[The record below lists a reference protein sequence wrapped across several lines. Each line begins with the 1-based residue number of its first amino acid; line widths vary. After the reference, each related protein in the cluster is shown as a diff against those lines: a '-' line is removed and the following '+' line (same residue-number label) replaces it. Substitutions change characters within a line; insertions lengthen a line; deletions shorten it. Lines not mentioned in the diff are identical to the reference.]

1 MNYHSSLISQRVLK
15 RALRRGIASISIV
28 VLCGCSANT
37 QPEPSTG
44 NPPATNKNATTT
56 SASTIQKADAESDS
70 KALAARVLMRP
81 DFIGRNKICY
91 TIAKQIPE
99 ILQQLFCHCGCD
111 YTDQHATLLD
121 CYTCDHTIDCWE
133 CKGEAMMAFKMH
145 RKGASVAEIQKAVDL
160 NWAPLN
166 ELEKDPT
173 EALRKYWRRR
183 LWAPG
188 SGPTPAEKYNKD
200 HKPIDPF
207 TGSQDMDSKPDD
219 KPSGG
224 CCGGKEDAKTTK

>member
-1 MNYHSSLISQRVLK
+1 
-15 RALRRGIASISIV
+15 
-28 VLCGCSANT
+28 
-37 QPEPSTG
+37 
-44 NPPATNKNATTT
+44 
-56 SASTIQKADAESDS
+56 
-70 KALAARVLMRP
+70 MRP
-81 DFIGRNKICY
+81 DFIDETKFAIQSQNRFQRSYNNY
-91 TIAKQIPE
+91 SATAVVTTRSNTP
-99 ILQQLFCHCGCD
+99 LF
-111 YTDQHATLLD
+111 LD

-173 EALRKYWRRR
+173 EALRKYWRTR

-200 HKPIDPF
+200 HKPNDPF
-207 TGSQDMDSKPDD
+207 TGSQDASSKPND

-224 CCGGKEDAKTTK
+224 CCGGKKDAKTTK